1 MRRRTNPKTG
11 NVTLRALLK
20 RMTPDQQADLIRS
33 IDRFYYAAIS
43 EGFKPGEAQR
53 FAEKRAVP
61 EARKIVGRN
70 PSGSLLFRTRAAA
83 LKYAREYG
91 AKKFSIKKLKRGQ

>member
-1 MRRRTNPKTG
+1 MSRRNPRTG

-20 RMTPDQQADLIRS
+20 RMTPDQQSDLIRS

-43 EGFKPGEAQR
+43 EGFKPGEAQK

-61 EARKIVGRN
+61 EARKMIARN
-70 PSGSLLFRTRAAA
+70 PRGGQLLFSSKAAA
-83 LKYAREYG
+83 VKYAREHG
-91 AKKFSIKKLKRGQ
+91 AKKYSVRKLKRG